1 MHTSREKSLPRQG
14 GAGEAGAGVEEPVPE
29 GGRGGRGHTGTEPV
43 VADRGP
49 PPPTTAKKGREE
61 AGKAR
66 EGQTPEGESPIVENN
81 RESEMLRRDSK
92 PDEANRLHRGCKKNK
107 ERGGLRAETPSAT
120 KES

>member
-49 PPPTTAKKGREE
+49 RHLHPHTQPPKRVARKQGKQE
-61 AGKAR
+61 KAR
-66 EGQTPEGESPIVENN
+66 P
-81 RESEMLRRDSK
+81 L
-92 PDEANRLHRGCKKNK
+92 
-107 ERGGLRAETPSAT
+107 
-120 KES
+120 KESHP

>member
-49 PPPTTAKKGREE
+49 RHPPP
-61 AGKAR
+61 
-66 EGQTPEGESPIVENN
+66 PHN
-81 RESEMLRRDSK
+81 RQRGSRGSKESERR
-92 PDEANRLHRGCKKNK
+92 PDPL
-107 ERGGLRAETPSAT
+107 
-120 KES
+120 KESHP

>member
-29 GGRGGRGHTGTEPV
+29 GGRGGLSHTGTEPV
-43 VADRGP
+43 VADRGAA

-61 AGKAR
+61 ARKAR

-107 ERGGLRAETPSAT
+107 ERGG
-120 KES
+120 